1 MAKRKTFE
9 DAMESLENIVQE
21 LESGDLSLEKAMQRF
36 EEGIK
41 LSKFCSDKL
50 DETEKKISLLTGN
63 TDGTVRETPFLDNDV
78 NDWSKI
84 ISFI

>member
-1 MAKRKTFE
+1 MGKQKTFE

-36 EEGIK
+36 EEGMK

-50 DETEKKISLLTGN
+50 DETEKKITLLT
-63 TDGTVRETPFLDNDV
+63 TDADGTLSETPFSEND
-78 NDWSKI
+78 SK
-84 ISFI
+84 

>member
-41 LSKFCSDKL
+41 LSKFCADKL
-50 DETEKKISLLTGN
+50 DETEKKITLLTGN
-63 TDGTVRETPFLDNDV
+63 ADGTVKETPFSDNNV
-78 NDWSKI
+78 ND
-84 ISFI
+84 

>member
-50 DETEKKISLLTGN
+50 DETEKKITLLTGN
-63 TDGTVRETPFLDNDV
+63 ADGTVRETPFSDNKV
-78 NDWSKI
+78 ND
-84 ISFI
+84 

>member
-1 MAKRKTFE
+1 MNKGNTMAKKQKFE

-41 LSKFCSDKL
+41 LSKFCSNKL
-50 DETEKKISLLTGN
+50 DETEKKITLLTAN
-63 TDGTVRETPFLDNDV
+63 ADGSVNDHPFSNDDV
-78 NDWSKI
+78 ND
-84 ISFI
+84 